1 MARPV
6 LFVASRENDGLFFR
20 MITDNIQCTPKVLSL
35 TIGVH

>member
-20 MITDNIQCTPKVLSL
+20 MIIDNIQCTPKVRLK
-35 TIGVH
+35 TFGVH